1 MKHIF
6 LLEDDETLGRGIAM
20 ALTGT
25 DTSVTCHSTLTLAR
39 ETLAEEHFDLLI
51 LDINLPRRQWSGPAE
66 AGALGGR
73 HHTGD
78 SAHCQ

>member
-25 DTSVTCHSTLTLAR
+25 DTSVTCRFTLAR
-39 ETLAEEHFDLLI
+39 PVLR
-51 LDINLPRRQWSGPAE
+51 P
-66 AGALGGR
+66 
-73 HHTGD
+73 
-78 SAHCQ
+78 